1 MLMLEIHIQG
11 GSGRVCHLLSSQVF
25 QRYEH
30 SHISYPILRLLP
42 SALIL
47 DLILVG
53 IVKAVVRRRRPSH
66 NRMDIFA
73 TFSVDRY
80 SFPTGHAT
88 RAAMCAR
95 FLLLHLVL
103 ATPLRVLVFLWSGL
117 VGLSRVLLGR
127 HNMTEVLFGFLMG
140 YCQYNLVEML
150 WVPSLGMQGLLGL
163 IQG

>member
-1 MLMLEIHIQG
+1 CLFLFPHTSSLFLSLAKGVEFVVSYTVITLYVCVGAMCIAPNTICWML
-11 GSGRVCHLLSSQVF
+11 VYLLVS
-25 QRYEH
+25 
-30 SHISYPILRLLP
+30 
-42 SALIL
+42 LIL

-53 IVKAVVRRRRPSH
+53 IVKAVVHRRRPSH

-80 SFPTGHAT
+80 SFPPGHAT
-88 RAAMCAR
+88 RAAMCAH
-95 FLLLHLVL
+95 FLLVHLVL

-117 VGLSRVLLGR
+117 VGLSRVLMGR

-150 WVPSLGMQGLLGL
+150 
-163 IQG
+163 